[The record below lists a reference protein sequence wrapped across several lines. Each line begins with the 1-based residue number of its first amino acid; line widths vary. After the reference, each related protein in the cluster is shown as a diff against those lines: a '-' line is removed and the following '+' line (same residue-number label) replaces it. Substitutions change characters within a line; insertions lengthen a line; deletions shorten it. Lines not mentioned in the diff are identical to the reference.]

1 MKYVSAHPAFLPA
14 VSPSLLSS
22 FGRAS
27 SPPGGLGAKPPNV
40 VNGDWVPD
48 PMLAQP
54 RKPPISKETK
64 TPLTRSKK
72 GNQLNNT
79 DKKLAHNTP
88 LKIRPLPLLLII
100 APCFLSISCSSQ
112 RHKHTSVMNLLNSEE
127 TLLRSIEGERSNKSI
142 KQRIERD
149 QTLLEAEFHLRE
161 AIRAL
166 FEANHAV
173 KRAL

>member
-1 MKYVSAHPAFLPA
+1 
-14 VSPSLLSS
+14 
-22 FGRAS
+22 
-27 SPPGGLGAKPPNV
+27 
-40 VNGDWVPD
+40 
-48 PMLAQP
+48 
-54 RKPPISKETK
+54 
-64 TPLTRSKK
+64 
-72 GNQLNNT
+72 
-79 DKKLAHNTP
+79 
-88 LKIRPLPLLLII
+88 
-100 APCFLSISCSSQ
+100 
-112 RHKHTSVMNLLNSEE
+112 MNLLNAEE